1 MQNIEAIL
9 TELGI
14 EVSADKKES
23 LTKKVAEN
31 YVTKAEHEKKLGK
44 AETDVY
50 KRQAHTCVKM
60 VSGGIS

>member
-31 YVTKAEHEKKLGK
+31 YVTKAEHEKKLRLTGTRGK
-44 AETDVY
+44 
-50 KRQAHTCVKM
+50 KKLRRQKAP
-60 VSGGIS
+60 